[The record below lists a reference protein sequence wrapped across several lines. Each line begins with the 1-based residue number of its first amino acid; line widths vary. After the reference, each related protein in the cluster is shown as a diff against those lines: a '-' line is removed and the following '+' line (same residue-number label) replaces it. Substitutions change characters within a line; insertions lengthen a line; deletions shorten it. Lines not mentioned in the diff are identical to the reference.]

1 MKMSPEKRYWFTV
14 FNTSIDKCIQI
25 NKSYMYMLLI
35 VYDYFAILTSSG
47 LKVKI
52 SEIVSTCTINILCW

>member
-1 MKMSPEKRYWFTV
+1 MKMSPEKCYWFTV

-35 VYDYFAILTSSG
+35 VYGYFAILTSSG

-52 SEIVSTCTINILCW
+52 SEIVSTCTINILLW

>member
-25 NKSYMYMLLI
+25 NKSYMFMLLI
-35 VYDYFAILTSSG
+35 VYDYFAILTS

>member
-35 VYDYFAILTSSG
+35 VYDYFD
-47 LKVKI
+47 
-52 SEIVSTCTINILCW
+52 